1 MGRLL
6 AATAETQGK
15 RKSDFH
21 WVPEGE
27 YVFFGFE
34 CDRDRRNIDGGCG
47 CRRGM
52 CGIECHRATTTFK
65 VVECADED
73 VEKFRTDLSKFYK
86 DNWHFDVISAC
97 EEARVQS
104 VEIKNICDTFPVGT
118 ILEKRGNSIRP
129 RR

>member
-1 MGRLL
+1 MGKLL

-27 YVFFGFE
+27 YVFFTFE
-34 CDRDRRNIDGGCG
+34 CDSDKRNIDGGCG
-47 CRRGM
+47 CRRCM
-52 CGIECHRATTTFK
+52 TGIVCHRSTTTFK

-73 VEKFRTDLSKFYK
+73 VEKLHNDLETFYR
-86 DNWHFDVISAC
+86 DNWHMDPKTAKRGA
-97 EEARVQS
+97 ETQM
-104 VEIKNICDTFPVGT
+104 VEILDICETFPVGT
-118 ILEKRGNSIRP
+118 ILEKRGDTIRP